1 METIKMV
8 ALDLDGTTLN
18 SKGKLTPEVKTALEM
33 AIARGIHVIFATG
46 RSFSAISQEVLDI
59 KGIRYI
65 LSSNGARVIDLRDN
79 SVVYENCFE
88 EAAVEDVAVILGKFS
103 FVYEVF
109 TQGFAYVGQDHYDAI
124 ASLKGTDHRSNYVL
138 KTRKPVKDILAFMV
152 ENKHS
157 IENININFVDPNARL
172 MMKALLS
179 KKENITLTS
188 SFDHNLEIGGV
199 KTGKGD
205 AVQMLAKLLEISSSS
220 IMAVGDSPND
230 SSMLQVVGFPV
241 AVGNAKDEVKAL
253 AKHITGTNDEGGV
266 AQAINR
272 FVLA

>member
-1 METIKMV
+1 MGTIKMV

-18 SKGKLTPEVKTALEM
+18 SQGKLAPEVKLALEM
-33 AIARGIHVIFATG
+33 AISKGIHVVFATG

-65 LSSNGARVIDLRDN
+65 LSSNGARVIDLIDN
-79 SVVYENCFE
+79 SVVYENCLE
-88 EAAVEDVAVILGKFS
+88 EAAVEEIAVILGKFS

-109 TQGFAYVGQDHYDAI
+109 TQGFAYVGQEDYDAI
-124 ASLKGTDHRSNYVL
+124 ASLKGTDHRSSYVL
-138 KTRKPVKDILAFMV
+138 KTRKPVKDVLEFMI

-172 MMKALLS
+172 MMRAFLS
-179 KKENITLTS
+179 KKQNITLTS

-199 KTGKGD
+199 TTGKGD
-205 AVQMLAKLLEISSSS
+205 AVQMLAKQLEIPPEN

-230 SSMLQVVGFPV
+230 SSMLKIVGLPI
-241 AVGNAKDEVKAL
+241 AVGNARAEVKAV
-253 AKHITGTNDEGGV
+253 AKHIMGTNDEGGV

-272 FVLA
+272 FVLS

>member
-1 METIKMV
+1 MV

-18 SKGKLTPEVKTALEM
+18 SQGKLSPEVKTTLEM
-33 AIARGIHVIFATG
+33 AISRGIHIVFATG
-46 RSFSAISQEVLDI
+46 RAFSAISQEVLDI

-65 LSSNGARVIDLRDN
+65 LSSNGARVLDLIDN
-79 SVVYENCFE
+79 SVVYENCLE
-88 EAAVEDVAVILGKFS
+88 EAAVEEIALILEKYN

-109 TQGFAYVGQDHYDAI
+109 TKGFAYVGQEDYDAV
-124 ASLKGTDHRSNYVL
+124 ASLKGNDHRSNYVL
-138 KTRKPVKDILAFMV
+138 KTRKPVKNVLDFMV

-172 MMKALLS
+172 MMKALLE

-205 AVQMLAKLLEISSSS
+205 AVKVLAEKLKIHTSN
-220 IMAVGDSPND
+220 IMAIGDSPND

-241 AVGNAKDEVKAL
+241 AVANAKDEVKAF
-253 AKHITGTNDEGGV
+253 AKHITASNDEGGV
-266 AQAINR
+266 AQAIKK
-272 FVLA
+272 FVLV

>member
-18 SKGKLTPEVKTALEM
+18 SQGKLPPEVKTALEM
-33 AIARGIHVIFATG
+33 AISRGIHIVFATG
-46 RSFSAISQEVLDI
+46 RAFSAISQEVLDV

-65 LSSNGARVIDLRDN
+65 LSSNGARVLDLIEN
-79 SVVYENCFE
+79 SVVYESCLE
-88 EAAVEDVAVILGKFS
+88 EAAVEEIALILEKYS

-109 TQGFAYVGQDHYDAI
+109 TQGLAYVGQEDYDAV
-124 ASLKGTDHRSNYVL
+124 ASLKGNDHRSNYVL
-138 KTRKPVKDILAFMV
+138 KTRKPVKNVLDFMV

-172 MMKALLS
+172 MMKALLE

-205 AVQMLAKLLEISSSS
+205 AVKVLAEKLEIHTSN
-220 IMAVGDSPND
+220 IMAIGDSPTD
-230 SSMLQVVGFPV
+230 SSMLEVVGLPV
-241 AVGNAKDEVKAL
+241 AVANAKDEVKAF
-253 AKHITGTNDEGGV
+253 AKYITASNDEGGV
-266 AQAINR
+266 AQAIKQ
-272 FVLA
+272 FVLV